1 MDKIIGFL
9 PIEGVS
15 RSTKQPFRFYEV
27 SVLPSNVGT
36 TDKLIG
42 QRAQVLQLND
52 EVLANEIAYKLGEA
66 VKAGSI
72 ALDCRKVISHY
83 SNGRNVLDYVV
94 FD

>member
-1 MDKIIGFL
+1 MERIIGFL

-27 SVLPSNVGT
+27 SVLPST
-36 TDKLIG
+36 SPEKQIG
-42 QRAQVLQLND
+42 QRALVLQLNN
-52 EVLANEIAYKLGEA
+52 EELANELAFKLQQAIKDGK
-66 VKAGSI
+66 VS
-72 ALDCRKVISHY
+72 LDCNKIISHY